1 MRVHCKIHILIPLL
15 FTACIGMH
23 STYRET
29 IVAGS
34 VRGNTA
40 SILSLAEFIMEC
52 LHTRG
57 FACEHASSEQYNMI
71 DSTILQ

>member
-1 MRVHCKIHILIPLL
+1 MRVHCKIHISIPLL

-40 SILSLAEFIMEC
+40 SILSLA
-52 LHTRG
+52 
-57 FACEHASSEQYNMI
+57 ASSWSAFVPEDLPVNMHQVNNI
-71 DSTILQ
+71 T